1 MDRIKAINIKNI
13 LVEETGGGIYVS
25 DRVFEREKMED
36 LDYISELISEM
47 MRLKNINN
55 QTTDALLINEIR
67 IVFPDRFVEAA
78 NIIMAV
84 SLFKSFKEQGL
95 LTEDEYLEIVSDNEK
110 RWRNLLYGDSMTT
123 NKVVLNGGIY
133 EKKSRNLCPCFD
145 RTRRTDIGFGESGS
159 VLFRTFGASS

>member
-1 MDRIKAINIKNI
+1 MDRIKANNIKNI
-13 LVEETGGGIYVS
+13 LIEETGGGIYVS
-25 DRVFEREKMED
+25 DRVFEREKMKD
-36 LDYISELISEM
+36 LDYISELIAEM

-123 NKVVLNGGIY
+123 NKVV
-133 EKKSRNLCPCFD
+133 
-145 RTRRTDIGFGESGS
+145 
-159 VLFRTFGASS
+159 

>member
-1 MDRIKAINIKNI
+1 MDSIKAINIKNI
-13 LVEETGGGIYVS
+13 LVEETGGGKYVS
-25 DRVFEREKMED
+25 DRVFEREKMKD
-36 LDYISELISEM
+36 LDYISELIGEM
-47 MRLKNINN
+47 MRLKNLNN

-123 NKVVLNGGIY
+123 NKVV
-133 EKKSRNLCPCFD
+133 
-145 RTRRTDIGFGESGS
+145 
-159 VLFRTFGASS
+159 

>member
-1 MDRIKAINIKNI
+1 MDRIKANNIKNI
-13 LVEETGGGIYVS
+13 LIEETGGGIYVT

-36 LDYISELISEM
+36 LDYISELIAEM
-47 MRLKNINN
+47 MRFKNINN
-55 QTTDALLINEIR
+55 QTTDVLLINEIR

-123 NKVVLNGGIY
+123 NKVV
-133 EKKSRNLCPCFD
+133 
-145 RTRRTDIGFGESGS
+145 
-159 VLFRTFGASS
+159 

>member
-1 MDRIKAINIKNI
+1 MDSIKAINIKNI
-13 LVEETGGGIYVS
+13 LIEETGGGKYVS
-25 DRVFEREKMED
+25 DRVFEREKMKD
-36 LDYISELISEM
+36 LDYISELIAEM

-123 NKVVLNGGIY
+123 NKVV
-133 EKKSRNLCPCFD
+133 
-145 RTRRTDIGFGESGS
+145 
-159 VLFRTFGASS
+159 

>member
-1 MDRIKAINIKNI
+1 MDRIKANNIKNI
-13 LVEETGGGIYVS
+13 LIEETGGGIYVS

-36 LDYISELISEM
+36 LDYISELIAEM

-123 NKVVLNGGIY
+123 NKVV
-133 EKKSRNLCPCFD
+133 
-145 RTRRTDIGFGESGS
+145 
-159 VLFRTFGASS
+159 

>member
-1 MDRIKAINIKNI
+1 MDSIKAINIKNI
-13 LVEETGGGIYVS
+13 LVEETGGGKYVS
-25 DRVFEREKMED
+25 DRVFEREKMKD
-36 LDYISELISEM
+36 LDYISELIAEM

-123 NKVVLNGGIY
+123 NKV
-133 EKKSRNLCPCFD
+133 F
-145 RTRRTDIGFGESGS
+145 
-159 VLFRTFGASS
+159 

>member
-1 MDRIKAINIKNI
+1 MDRIKANNIKNI
-13 LVEETGGGIYVS
+13 LIEETGGGIYVS

-36 LDYISELISEM
+36 LDYISELIAEM

-78 NIIMAV
+78 NIIMAI
-84 SLFKSFKEQGL
+84 SIFKSFKEQGL

-123 NKVVLNGGIY
+123 NKVV
-133 EKKSRNLCPCFD
+133 
-145 RTRRTDIGFGESGS
+145 
-159 VLFRTFGASS
+159 

>member
-1 MDRIKAINIKNI
+1 MDSIKAINIKNI
-13 LVEETGGGIYVS
+13 LVEETGGGKYVS
-25 DRVFEREKMED
+25 DRVFEREKMKD
-36 LDYISELISEM
+36 LDYISELIAEM

-123 NKVVLNGGIY
+123 NKVV
-133 EKKSRNLCPCFD
+133 
-145 RTRRTDIGFGESGS
+145 
-159 VLFRTFGASS
+159 

>member
-1 MDRIKAINIKNI
+1 MDRIKANNIKNI
-13 LVEETGGGIYVS
+13 LIEETGGGIYVS

-36 LDYISELISEM
+36 LDYISELIAEL
-47 MRLKNINN
+47 MRFKNINN
-55 QTTDALLINEIR
+55 QTTDVLLINEIR

-123 NKVVLNGGIY
+123 NKVV
-133 EKKSRNLCPCFD
+133 
-145 RTRRTDIGFGESGS
+145 
-159 VLFRTFGASS
+159 

>member
-1 MDRIKAINIKNI
+1 MDSIKAITIKNI

-25 DRVFEREKMED
+25 DRVFEREKMKD
-36 LDYISELISEM
+36 LDYISELIAEM

-95 LTEDEYLEIVSDNEK
+95 LTEDEYFEIVSDNEK

-123 NKVVLNGGIY
+123 NKVV
-133 EKKSRNLCPCFD
+133 
-145 RTRRTDIGFGESGS
+145 
-159 VLFRTFGASS
+159 

>member
-1 MDRIKAINIKNI
+1 MDSIKAINIKNI

-25 DRVFEREKMED
+25 DRVFEREKMKD
-36 LDYISELISEM
+36 LDYISELIAEM
-47 MRLKNINN
+47 MRLKNLNN

-110 RWRNLLYGDSMTT
+110 RWRNLL
-123 NKVVLNGGIY
+123 
-133 EKKSRNLCPCFD
+133 R
-145 RTRRTDIGFGESGS
+145 
-159 VLFRTFGASS
+159 

>member
-123 NKVVLNGGIY
+123 NKVV
-133 EKKSRNLCPCFD
+133 
-145 RTRRTDIGFGESGS
+145 
-159 VLFRTFGASS
+159 

>member
-1 MDRIKAINIKNI
+1 MDRIKANNIKNI
-13 LVEETGGGIYVS
+13 LIEETGGGIYVS

-36 LDYISELISEM
+36 LDYISELIAEM

-55 QTTDALLINEIR
+55 QTTDVLLINEIR

-123 NKVVLNGGIY
+123 NKVV
-133 EKKSRNLCPCFD
+133 
-145 RTRRTDIGFGESGS
+145 
-159 VLFRTFGASS
+159 

>member
-1 MDRIKAINIKNI
+1 MDSIKAITIKNI

-25 DRVFEREKMED
+25 DRVFEREKKKD
-36 LDYISELISEM
+36 LDYISELIAEM
-47 MRLKNINN
+47 MRLKNLNN

-67 IVFPDRFVEAA
+67 IFFPDRFVEAA

-95 LTEDEYLEIVSDNEK
+95 LTEDEYFEIVSDNEK

-123 NKVVLNGGIY
+123 NKVV
-133 EKKSRNLCPCFD
+133 
-145 RTRRTDIGFGESGS
+145 
-159 VLFRTFGASS
+159 

>member
-1 MDRIKAINIKNI
+1 MDSIKAINIKNI

-25 DRVFEREKMED
+25 DRVFEREKMKD
-36 LDYISELISEM
+36 LDYISELSAEM
-47 MRLKNINN
+47 MRLKNLNN

-123 NKVVLNGGIY
+123 NKVV
-133 EKKSRNLCPCFD
+133 
-145 RTRRTDIGFGESGS
+145 
-159 VLFRTFGASS
+159 

>member
-1 MDRIKAINIKNI
+1 MDSIKAINIKNI
-13 LVEETGGGIYVS
+13 LVEEKGGGKYVS
-25 DRVFEREKMED
+25 DRVFEREKMKD
-36 LDYISELISEM
+36 LDYISELIAEM

-110 RWRNLLYGDSMTT
+110 RWRNLLYGDNMTT
-123 NKVVLNGGIY
+123 NKVV
-133 EKKSRNLCPCFD
+133 
-145 RTRRTDIGFGESGS
+145 
-159 VLFRTFGASS
+159 

>member
-1 MDRIKAINIKNI
+1 MK
-13 LVEETGGGIYVS
+13 
-25 DRVFEREKMED
+25 D
-36 LDYISELISEM
+36 LDYISELIAEM
-47 MRLKNINN
+47 MRLKNLNN

-123 NKVVLNGGIY
+123 NKVV
-133 EKKSRNLCPCFD
+133 
-145 RTRRTDIGFGESGS
+145 
-159 VLFRTFGASS
+159 

>member
-1 MDRIKAINIKNI
+1 MDSIKAINIKNI
-13 LVEETGGGIYVS
+13 LVEETGGGKYVS
-25 DRVFEREKMED
+25 DRVFEREKMKD
-36 LDYISELISEM
+36 LDYISELIAEM

-84 SLFKSFKEQGL
+84 SLFKSFKERGL

-110 RWRNLLYGDSMTT
+110 RWRNLLYGDSMTA
-123 NKVVLNGGIY
+123 NKVV
-133 EKKSRNLCPCFD
+133 
-145 RTRRTDIGFGESGS
+145 
-159 VLFRTFGASS
+159 

>member
-25 DRVFEREKMED
+25 DRVFEREKMKD
-36 LDYISELISEM
+36 LDYISELIAEM
-47 MRLKNINN
+47 MRLKNLNN

-123 NKVVLNGGIY
+123 NKVV
-133 EKKSRNLCPCFD
+133 
-145 RTRRTDIGFGESGS
+145 
-159 VLFRTFGASS
+159 

>member
-1 MDRIKAINIKNI
+1 MDRIKANNIKNI
-13 LVEETGGGIYVS
+13 LIEETGGGIYVS

-36 LDYISELISEM
+36 LDYISELIAEM

-55 QTTDALLINEIR
+55 QATDVLLINEIR

-123 NKVVLNGGIY
+123 NKVV
-133 EKKSRNLCPCFD
+133 
-145 RTRRTDIGFGESGS
+145 
-159 VLFRTFGASS
+159 

>member
-1 MDRIKAINIKNI
+1 MDSIKAINIKNI
-13 LVEETGGGIYVS
+13 LVEETGGGKYVS
-25 DRVFEREKMED
+25 DRVFEREKMKD
-36 LDYISELISEM
+36 LDYISEIIAEM

-55 QTTDALLINEIR
+55 QTTDVLLINEIR

-123 NKVVLNGGIY
+123 NKVV
-133 EKKSRNLCPCFD
+133 
-145 RTRRTDIGFGESGS
+145 
-159 VLFRTFGASS
+159 

>member
-36 LDYISELISEM
+36 LDYISELIAE

-123 NKVVLNGGIY
+123 NKVV
-133 EKKSRNLCPCFD
+133 
-145 RTRRTDIGFGESGS
+145 
-159 VLFRTFGASS
+159 

>member
-1 MDRIKAINIKNI
+1 MDSIKAINIKNI
-13 LVEETGGGIYVS
+13 LVEETGGGKYVS
-25 DRVFEREKMED
+25 DRVFEREKMKD
-36 LDYISELISEM
+36 LDYISEIIAEM

-110 RWRNLLYGDSMTT
+110 RWRNLLYGDNMTT
-123 NKVVLNGGIY
+123 NKVV
-133 EKKSRNLCPCFD
+133 
-145 RTRRTDIGFGESGS
+145 
-159 VLFRTFGASS
+159 

>member
-1 MDRIKAINIKNI
+1 MDSIKAINIKNI

-36 LDYISELISEM
+36 LDYISELIAEM

-67 IVFPDRFVEAA
+67 IIFPDRFVEAA

-84 SLFKSFKEQGL
+84 SLFKSFKEQVL
-95 LTEDEYLEIVSDNEK
+95 LTEEEYLEIVSDNEK

-123 NKVVLNGGIY
+123 NKVV
-133 EKKSRNLCPCFD
+133 
-145 RTRRTDIGFGESGS
+145 
-159 VLFRTFGASS
+159 

>member
-1 MDRIKAINIKNI
+1 MDSIKAINIKNI
-13 LVEETGGGIYVS
+13 LVEETGGGIFVS
-25 DRVFEREKMED
+25 DRVFEREKMKD
-36 LDYISELISEM
+36 LDYTSELIAEM

-123 NKVVLNGGIY
+123 NKVV
-133 EKKSRNLCPCFD
+133 
-145 RTRRTDIGFGESGS
+145 
-159 VLFRTFGASS
+159 

>member
-1 MDRIKAINIKNI
+1 MDSIKAINIKNI
-13 LVEETGGGIYVS
+13 LVEETGGGKYVS
-25 DRVFEREKMED
+25 DRVFEREKMKD
-36 LDYISELISEM
+36 LDYISELIAEM

-110 RWRNLLYGDSMTT
+110 RWRKLLYGDSMTT
-123 NKVVLNGGIY
+123 NKVV
-133 EKKSRNLCPCFD
+133 
-145 RTRRTDIGFGESGS
+145 
-159 VLFRTFGASS
+159 

>member
-13 LVEETGGGIYVS
+13 LVEKTGRGIYVS
-25 DRVFEREKMED
+25 DRVFEREKMKD
-36 LDYISELISEM
+36 LDYISELIAEM
-47 MRLKNINN
+47 KRLKNINN
-55 QTTDALLINEIR
+55 QNTDALLINELR

-123 NKVVLNGGIY
+123 NKVV
-133 EKKSRNLCPCFD
+133 
-145 RTRRTDIGFGESGS
+145 
-159 VLFRTFGASS
+159 

>member
-1 MDRIKAINIKNI
+1 MDSIKAINIKNI

-25 DRVFEREKMED
+25 DRVFEREKMKD
-36 LDYISELISEM
+36 LDYISELIAEM

-123 NKVVLNGGIY
+123 NKVV
-133 EKKSRNLCPCFD
+133 
-145 RTRRTDIGFGESGS
+145 
-159 VLFRTFGASS
+159 

>member
-1 MDRIKAINIKNI
+1 MDSIKAINIKNI

-25 DRVFEREKMED
+25 DRVFEREKMKD

-55 QTTDALLINEIR
+55 QTTDSMLINELK

-123 NKVVLNGGIY
+123 NKVV
-133 EKKSRNLCPCFD
+133 
-145 RTRRTDIGFGESGS
+145 
-159 VLFRTFGASS
+159 

>member
-1 MDRIKAINIKNI
+1 MDSIKAININNI

-25 DRVFEREKMED
+25 DRVFEREKMKD
-36 LDYISELISEM
+36 LDYISELIAEM

-55 QTTDALLINEIR
+55 QTTDVLLINEIR

-123 NKVVLNGGIY
+123 NKVV
-133 EKKSRNLCPCFD
+133 
-145 RTRRTDIGFGESGS
+145 
-159 VLFRTFGASS
+159 

>member
-1 MDRIKAINIKNI
+1 MDSIKAITIKNI

-25 DRVFEREKMED
+25 DRVFEREKMKD
-36 LDYISELISEM
+36 LDYISELIAEM
-47 MRLKNINN
+47 MRLKNLNN

-67 IVFPDRFVEAA
+67 IFFPDRFVEAA

-123 NKVVLNGGIY
+123 NKVV
-133 EKKSRNLCPCFD
+133 
-145 RTRRTDIGFGESGS
+145 
-159 VLFRTFGASS
+159 